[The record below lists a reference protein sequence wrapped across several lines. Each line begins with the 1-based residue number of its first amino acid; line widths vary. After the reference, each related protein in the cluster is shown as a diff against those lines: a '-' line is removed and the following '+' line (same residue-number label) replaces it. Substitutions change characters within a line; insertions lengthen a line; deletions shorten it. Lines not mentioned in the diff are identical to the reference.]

1 MSSYSSLT
9 KKCECDLGY
18 EFDGSSCVY
27 KSSNYNYSYGSYSGS
42 GTCPLNSSQSLT
54 DSTKCTC
61 NTGFQTNLAKDACVA
76 QTIPQATKIK
86 INRMLKEGS
95 VGEDVAQLQQFL
107 MSKGYYS
114 GLISNNYNYGTKMAV
129 TKFQKANNLSQTG
142 IVNVK
147 TRALINS
154 L

>member
-1 MSSYSSLT
+1 MSSYDSST

-18 EFDGSSCVY
+18 EFDGSNCVY
-27 KSSNYNYSYGSYSGS
+27 KSSNYNYSYGNYSGS

-61 NTGFQTNLAKDACVA
+61 NTGFQTNLAKDACIP

-95 VGEDVAQLQQFL
+95 MGEDVAQLQQFL
-107 MSKGYYS
+107 TDKGYYS
-114 GLISNNYNYGTKMAV
+114 GPISNSYNYGTKMAV
-129 TKFQKANNLSQTG
+129 TKFQKANSLSQTG

-154 L
+154 F